1 MPASNNA
8 AQPHNP
14 LLGVILIAS
23 AVAAFACV
31 DAMTKHLA
39 SAWNVPLVVAVR
51 YIVNVLALAAI
62 YLPGHGLAMLK
73 TNRTGLVFVRGL
85 CLSAASL
92 FAGLA
97 LTRMPVA
104 ETISIIFLAPFVV
117 MVLAIPL
124 LGEKV
129 TPAGWLAAVAGFCGV
144 LLVARPG
151 GGLDPLGVAFALG
164 CAAVTV
170 GYYLLSRILA
180 KTESTMAMLFHTA
193 LIGAVLFGAYLPWS
207 LKGPMPR
214 ALDLGLVRADRSCRR
229 LLGIIFSRPRSA
241 WRLHPCWRRSI
252 ICTCSGRAWSATSP
266 SATFLRRSASPA
278 WRWLSWPVS
287 HPRLSPTG
295 RRRRNGAGCPI
306 RLKLTEKTIHANQ
319 IDHEN
324 SRPGT

>member
-1 MPASNNA
+1 MSVSETTAH
-8 AQPHNP
+8 PHNP

-104 ETISIIFLAPFVV
+104 ETLSIIFLAPFVV

-129 TPAGWLAAVAGFCGV
+129 TAAGWLAAIAGFCGV

-151 GGLDPLGVAFALG
+151 GGLDPLGIAFALG
-164 CAAVTV
+164 CASVTV

-207 LKGPMPR
+207 LKGPMPGG
-214 ALDLGLVRADRSCRR
+214 LDLGLFVLIGLTAT
-229 LLGIIFSRPRSA
+229 LGHYLFTAAFRVAPASVLAPVNYLHLFWAGVVGYLAFGHIPAPLSIAGMALVVVAGVTSA
-241 WRLHPCWRRSI
+241 IVSNRKK
-252 ICTCSGRAWSATSP
+252 AAATSAGLP
-266 SATFLRRSASPA
+266 D
-278 WRWLSWPVS
+278 PV
-287 HPRLSPTG
+287 
-295 RRRRNGAGCPI
+295 
-306 RLKLTEKTIHANQ
+306 EV
-319 IDHEN
+319 
-324 SRPGT
+324 

>member
-1 MPASNNA
+1 MSVSSNA
-8 AQPHNP
+8 GHPHNP

-104 ETISIIFLAPFVV
+104 ETLSIIFLAPFVV

-129 TPAGWLAAVAGFCGV
+129 TPAGWLAALAGFCGV

-180 KTESTMAMLFHTA
+180 KTESTMAMLLHTA

-207 LKGPMPR
+207 LKGPVPGG
-214 ALDLGLVRADRSCRR
+214 LDLSLFVLIGLAAT
-229 LLGIIFSRPRSA
+229 LGHYLFTAAFRVAPASVLAPVNY
-241 WRLHPCWRRSI
+241 LHLFWAGVVGYLAFGHIPAPLSI
-252 ICTCSGRAWSATSP
+252 AGMA
-266 SATFLRRSASPA
+266 L
-278 WRWLSWPVS
+278 VV
-287 HPRLSPTG
+287 
-295 RRRRNGAGCPI
+295 GAGVTSAIVSNRKKATATGAGVPDPI
-306 RLKLTEKTIHANQ
+306 EV
-319 IDHEN
+319 
-324 SRPGT
+324 

>member
-104 ETISIIFLAPFVV
+104 ETLSIIFLAPFVV

-207 LKGPMPR
+207 LNGPMPGT
-214 ALDLGLVRADRSCRR
+214 LDLSLFVFIGLAAT
-229 LLGIIFSRPRSA
+229 LGHYLFTAAFRVAPASVLAPVNYLHLFWAGVVGYLAFGHIPAPLSIAGMALVVAAGVTSA
-241 WRLHPCWRRSI
+241 IVSNRKK
-252 ICTCSGRAWSATSP
+252 AT
-266 SATFLRRSASPA
+266 AA
-278 WRWLSWPVS
+278 
-287 HPRLSPTG
+287 
-295 RRRRNGAGCPI
+295 GAGVPDPV
-306 RLKLTEKTIHANQ
+306 EV
-319 IDHEN
+319 
-324 SRPGT
+324 